1 MQLKVKPNQKLTAD
15 YMNAIV
21 DRLPK
26 DQAGYAVGGL
36 AMSRSTVQ
44 VVNDTGAN
52 RDLGDLV
59 VLSAFG
65 GNTDNTF
72 DAIDSI
78 ELAATDPA
86 WHTQISALGVLA
98 EPIPN
103 GERGVCV
110 VNGICLV
117 KLAGEIETG
126 HTHVFVD
133 ADATTQAKSSY
144 SGAAKILCE
153 VEIGGTSESASLSE
167 SASGDFYA
175 IVNLGDSQN
184 LWRYTLKENAQSAGL
199 TSADLRDRR
208 GDIWGTI
215 TLRDPLGLMSDQ
227 KEGDAG
233 WCINC
238 GNEFEAIQAPC

>member
-26 DQAGYAVGGL
+26 DQAGYPVGGL

-65 GNTDNTF
+65 GNTDSTF

-78 ELAATDPA
+78 ELAATDPT
-86 WHTQISALGVLA
+86 WHAEIAALAVLA
-98 EPIPN
+98 EPIPD
-103 GERGVCV
+103 GERGVVV
-110 VNGICLV
+110 VNGVCLV
-117 KLAGEIETG
+117 KLAGEIDTG

-133 ADATTQAKSSY
+133 ADTPTQAKSSY
-144 SGAAKILCE
+144 SGAAKILCD
-153 VEIGGTSESASLSE
+153 VEIGD
-167 SASGDFYA
+167 ASGEFYA
-175 IVNLGDSQN
+175 IVNLGDGQN
-184 LWRYTLKENAQSAGL
+184 LWRYTLKEDAQPAGM
-199 TSADLRDRR
+199 TSADLLDRR
-208 GDIWGTI
+208 GDTWGTV
-215 TLRDPLGLMSDQ
+215 TLRDPLALMSDQ